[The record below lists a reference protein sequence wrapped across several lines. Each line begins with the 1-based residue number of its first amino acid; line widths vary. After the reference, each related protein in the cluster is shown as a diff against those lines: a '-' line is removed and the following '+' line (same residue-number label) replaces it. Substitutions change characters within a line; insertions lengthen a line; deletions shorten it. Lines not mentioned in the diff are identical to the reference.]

1 MKSRT
6 YSHPNRGPISKQYL
20 QKKNL
25 LPSSF
30 LVVLL
35 NLFVIQLHPY
45 HRQERRGEERRLST
59 RKTSVRN
66 KIRNSEATVV
76 LLRSKFKIKKKSLSL
91 YSLMGNDVQISRLI
105 QRNQILGIKK
115 EILEVAGET
124 HPIWN
129 ITDMYQDFLHHH

>member
-1 MKSRT
+1 
-6 YSHPNRGPISKQYL
+6 
-20 QKKNL
+20 
-25 LPSSF
+25 
-30 LVVLL
+30 
-35 NLFVIQLHPY
+35 VIQLHPY
-45 HRQERRGEERRLST
+45 HRQERRGEERRGEERRGVERRLST

-76 LLRSKFKIKKKSLSL
+76 LLRSKFKIKKKKSLSL